1 MPVATVRAACRRT
14 PLQRID
20 SIREFAPAKVNLCLH
35 VTGRREDGYH
45 LLDSLVI
52 FAGIG
57 DWLDAAPA
65 AAPSLELT
73 GPFGPALPGGTENLV
88 SRASAA
94 IFPGQ
99 PLAFRL
105 EKHLPPASGIGG
117 GSSDAAAAIRAALRL
132 IPPGTRPDAAEI
144 ARIAARLG
152 ADIPVCLSPGPA
164 RMRGIGE
171 IIEPL
176 TGFPSGGILL
186 VNPGVEVPTPAV
198 FRALTRR
205 ENPPLPAHLP
215 AWPDIATLA
224 AWARDQRNDLEKPAR
239 EVAPVIGEVIDQL
252 KALPGALMARM
263 SGSGATCFALFADEA
278 TARAALPLIAR
289 SNPAWWTSAGPILPG
304 PGKAP
309 DGVCAP

>member
-1 MPVATVRAACRRT
+1 MSKAARRRT
-14 PLQRID
+14 PLPRIEP
-20 SIREFAPAKVNLCLH
+20 IREFAPAKVNLCLH
-35 VTGRREDGYH
+35 VTGQRADGYH

-57 DWLDAAPA
+57 DWLEAAPA
-65 AAPSLELT
+65 AAPALELT
-73 GPFGPALPGGTENLV
+73 GPFGPALPGGAENLV
-88 SRASAA
+88 SRAAAA
-94 IFPGQ
+94 ILPGLS
-99 PLAFRL
+99 LAFRL

-132 IPPGTRPDAAEI
+132 APPGARPDPAEI

-152 ADIPVCLSPGPA
+152 ADVPVCLSPGPA

-186 VNPGVEVPTPAV
+186 VNPGVGVPTPAV

-205 ENPPLPAHLP
+205 ENPPLPPRLP
-215 AWPDIATLA
+215 SWPDITALA
-224 AWARDQRNDLEKPAR
+224 AWARNQRNDLEKPAR
-239 EVAPVIGEVIDQL
+239 EVASVIGAVLNQL
-252 KALPGALMARM
+252 NALPGALMARM

-278 TARAALPLIAR
+278 AASAALPMIAR
-289 SNPAWWTSAGPILPG
+289 ANPGWWAKAGPILPG
-304 PGKAP
+304 PG
-309 DGVCAP
+309 